1 MFGVEKNAKDDAAK
15 IRKDLKAAGMGDR
28 QAGRIA
34 NRHEQRQVRNGNKWI
49 RKNVGLD

>member
-15 IRKDLKAAGMGDR
+15 VRTGLMGER
-28 QAGRIA
+28 QASRIA

-49 RKNVGLD
+49 RKNVGLN

>member
-1 MFGVEKNAKDDAAK
+1 MFGVRRNAQDDANK
-15 IRKDLKAAGMGDR
+15 VRKDLKASGMGRR
-28 QAGRIA
+28 QADRIA